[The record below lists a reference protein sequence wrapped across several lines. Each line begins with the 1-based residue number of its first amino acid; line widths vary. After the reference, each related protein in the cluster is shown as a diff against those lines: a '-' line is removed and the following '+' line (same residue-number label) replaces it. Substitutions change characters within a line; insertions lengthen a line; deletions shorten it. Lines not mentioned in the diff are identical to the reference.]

1 MMEEYKKYIVI
12 GVIVIVV
19 IFIGVKIF
27 NKKEINNEVLNENI
41 IIDEKEAVLPEGFMD
56 ENLDF
61 DYNLVLVDELYE
73 AK

>member
-1 MMEEYKKYIVI
+1 MEEYKKYIAI

-41 IIDEKEAVLPEGFMD
+41 IIDKKEAVLPEGFMD